1 MSSKGKSIELAQGFR
16 EKIRS
21 GEWAAGT
28 KFEPIQKL
36 AADCGTSVATISKV
50 FEILENE
57 GLIERLNGLG
67 VYVREQVKYR
77 FAVIFDSRAELGAF
91 AHKAIFMKYFI
102 EKCRS
107 GNMSYTVFE
116 NVDTPSDCLRVQKQ
130 MKTNIFDIAVIA
142 SRCFAE
148 HCKKYLKDI
157 PVFPIGLYPYKWLK
171 CTTSFTNDWIQD
183 AAHRLRQ
190 YGCSR
195 IALLNHTGDT
205 ASWEAPEVMTFEGRY
220 RELTAEAPGIFQETL
235 YKESDTSP
243 RGGYNMARELLRENA
258 DCDKLGIISVDSIF
272 TNGIISAIFQSRNSL
287 WKDVFLVSHAN
298 KGSLLSDFP
307 VPILTYEAD
316 IEQQCG
322 RIFQLAAQYFT
333 TGKRPAG
340 ISMLPVA
347 YHDPIQQKQ
356 L

>member
-1 MSSKGKSIELAQGFR
+1 
-16 EKIRS
+16 
-21 GEWAAGT
+21 
-28 KFEPIQKL
+28 
-36 AADCGTSVATISKV
+36 
-50 FEILENE
+50 
-57 GLIERLNGLG
+57 
-67 VYVREQVKYR
+67 
-77 FAVIFDSRAELGAF
+77 
-91 AHKAIFMKYFI
+91 
-102 EKCRS
+102 
-107 GNMSYTVFE
+107 MSYTVFE

-130 MKTNIFDIAVIA
+130 MKMNIFDIAVIA

-148 HCKKYLKDI
+148 HSGKYLKDI

-171 CTTSFTNDWIQD
+171 CTTSFTNDWILD

-205 ASWEAPEVMTFEGRY
+205 ASWEAPEVTTFEGRY

-258 DCDKLGIISVDSIF
+258 DCGKLGIISVDSVF

-322 RIFQLAAQYFT
+322 RIFQLAAQYLT
-333 TGKRPAG
+333 AGKRPAG